1 MSSDHIRAGRLSAD
15 RSGTIASYLASMD
28 ADRWIARADLRVDM
42 AHLLMLT
49 RQDIVDRV
57 SAQQV
62 MKELLHL
69 YRDGLP
75 ESVFDTTHEDIHAGI
90 EGHLIDV
97 VGLDAGGRLHIGRS
111 RNDEVATC
119 IRLRLREELCGLLSE
134 INHLRAVFLSRA
146 RAETETVMPGFTH
159 LQHAQPTTLA
169 HWMLSYET
177 AFTRD
182 FGRFRDALLRIN
194 TCPLGAAAFAG
205 TGYPLD
211 REMTAALLGFDR
223 PHPNSMDAVAGR
235 DFAIEAI
242 SACSI
247 LMTAISRICE
257 ELILWSSSLVAFV
270 NLDDA
275 YCSTSSIMPQ
285 KKNPDTAEIMR
296 GKTGTVTGA
305 FFAAQEIAK
314 GLPMSYNR
322 DLQEL
327 TPHLWTAIS
336 ATRDSVVL
344 LAGMI
349 ETAEFNRARM
359 KEEAGKGFSTATD
372 LADFLVCEYNL
383 PFRLAHHITGRAV
396 RSGVI
401 NLETLE
407 AAAQEMG
414 AFSLIERGLDEQ
426 TVTAAL
432 DPQASVAMRNL
443 PGGPAPDAI
452 NQCLVKATVDC
463 TGDETWTTNQEKH
476 FKAAEIKLILEA
488 EELINHDI

>member
-1 MSSDHIRAGRLSAD
+1 MSSDHIRAGRLTAD
-15 RSGTIASYLASMD
+15 RSATIALYLASMD
-28 ADRWIARADLRVDM
+28 ADRWIAEADLRVDM
-42 AHLLMLT
+42 AHLLMLA
-49 RQDIVDRV
+49 RQEIVDQV
-57 SAQQV
+57 SALKV
-62 MKELLHL
+62 MKELIHL
-69 YRDGLP
+69 YREGLP
-75 ESVFDTTHEDIHAGI
+75 ESVFDTSHEDIHAGI

-97 VGLDAGGRLHIGRS
+97 VGPDAGGRLHIGRS

-134 INHLRAVFLSRA
+134 INHLRGVFLSRA
-146 RAETETVMPGFTH
+146 GAETETVMPGFTH

-169 HWMLSYET
+169 HWMLSYES
-177 AFTRD
+177 AFSRD
-182 FGRFRDALLRIN
+182 FGRVQDALLRISS
-194 TCPLGAAAFAG
+194 CPLGAAAFAA

-211 REMTAALLGFDR
+211 REMTATLLGFDE

-235 DFAIEAI
+235 DFALEAI
-242 SACSI
+242 SASSI

-257 ELILWSSSLVAFV
+257 ELILWSSSFVAFV
-270 NLDDA
+270 NLNDA

-305 FFAAQEIAK
+305 FVAAQEIAK

-349 ETAEFNRARM
+349 ETATFNNERM

-372 LADFLVCEYNL
+372 LADFLVREYNL

-396 RSGVI
+396 RSGSI
-401 NLETLE
+401 TLETLE
-407 AAAQEMG
+407 AAAKEMG
-414 AFSLIERGLDEQ
+414 DLSLIGLGLDES

-432 DPQASVAMRNL
+432 DPQASVAMRNI
-443 PGGPAPDAI
+443 PGGPAPDATK
-452 NQCLVKATVDC
+452 QRLTVAAANLTTDQ
-463 TGDETWTTNQEKH
+463 TWTDKQEEQ
-476 FKAAEIKLILEA
+476 FKTAEKNLLTQA
-488 EELINHDI
+488 EELINYDI